1 MDRIL
6 DFFKGL
12 PAKAV
17 EFWNKYTSKQKT
29 IIISVLAV
37 VIFTLVA
44 LIWFSNRTTY
54 VTLAT
59 FESTTDAAAAKKY
72 LDESGK
78 TFKYQISS
86 DALTISI
93 DEKQLSEARLVLGE
107 NGVTETAK
115 EDYDWMFNNGFTT
128 TDSEQIGR
136 AHV

>member
-93 DEKQLSEARLVLGE
+93 DEKQLSEARLVVQQWFYHDGFGAAVKGKDYTAE
-107 NGVTETAK
+107 YHGNG
-115 EDYDWMFNNGFTT
+115 YPLH
-128 TDSEQIGR
+128 GR
-136 AHV
+136 H